1 MSTAVMQTILSR
13 RSVRRFQPEQLSDSV
28 LEEIVM
34 AGRYAPSGGNSQS
47 TTFIV
52 IQNHEVLDEL
62 AKLVESRFAQMTAD
76 ENTYRSLRT
85 SIQLSKKGGYVF
97 HYHAPTLIVTAN
109 KRCYGNAT
117 ADCAVAIENMLLA
130 ASSMN
135 IGSCWI
141 NQLTWL
147 TDDPPV
153 RAYLQRI
160 GLGSDEIVC
169 GAAAFGFPDQ
179 KLAVAPERTGNP
191 VIYIK

>member
-1 MSTAVMQTILSR
+1 
-13 RSVRRFQPEQLSDSV
+13 
-28 LEEIVM
+28 M
-34 AGRYAPSGGNSQS
+34 AGRYAPSGGNRQS

-52 IQNHEVLDEL
+52 IQNPEVLDEL

-76 ENTYRSLRT
+76 ENTYCSLRT
-85 SIQLSKKGGYVF
+85 SMKLSQKGGYVF
-97 HYHAPTLIVTAN
+97 HHHAPTLIITAN
-109 KRCYGNAT
+109 KRGYGNAA

-130 ASSMN
+130 ASSMD

-160 GLGSDEIVC
+160 GLGSDEIIC